1 MALTSGNG
9 QTDTVL
15 GTLPSPYR
23 VTLKNETGAVVAGVT
38 VTWAATVGSVN
49 GSGTTTTMSD
59 AAGDDTL
66 SRTLCRGGG
75 GPNPP
80 TPPPRPARPPAEVT
94 PPRPPGFPPP

>member
-59 AAGDDTL
+59 AAGNDTP
-66 SRTLCRGGG
+66 SPTPCSVAG
-75 GPNPP
+75 GPTPP
-80 TPPPRPARPPAEVT
+80 TNRPRAVRAPRNVHPPPRPR
-94 PPRPPGFPPP
+94 